1 MTVIYALIQMIVLV
15 GVIIQIADE
24 PCSPNALF
32 FYFVAGSFV
41 LAGLLHPQVSTNV
54 FSEYAIDIVS

>member
-54 FSEYAIDIVS
+54 FSD